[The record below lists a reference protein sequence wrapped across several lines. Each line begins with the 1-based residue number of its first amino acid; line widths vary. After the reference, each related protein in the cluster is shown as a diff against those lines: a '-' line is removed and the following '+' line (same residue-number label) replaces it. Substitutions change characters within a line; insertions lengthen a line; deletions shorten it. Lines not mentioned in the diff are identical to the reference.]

1 MVRFQ
6 RKPLNYQ
13 GVPIKNSQQKL
24 DFHCH
29 QVLPPM
35 CASSASCGLVELGLL
50 GDFSLKLSMIL
61 HTLHPFTSIYIHLH
75 PFTSIYIHLHPFTS
89 IYIHLHPFT
98 SIYIHLH
105 PFTSIYIH
113 LHPFTSIYIHLHPF
127 TSIYIHLHPFTS
139 IYIHLHPFTVCN
151 NIFSAERTTFSNWCV
166 DPNDEVGIPHPPWDA
181 REAKDDQPTKARPS
195 RACELLTQGQLMY
208 GQFHGGIDNYIWSYI
223 WWYIRTS

>member
-89 IYIHLHPFT
+89 IYIHLQYATISSVQKEQHFQIDVWTPMMKLV
-98 SIYIHLH
+98 Y
-105 PFTSIYIH
+105 P
-113 LHPFTSIYIHLHPF
+113 
-127 TSIYIHLHPFTS
+127 
-139 IYIHLHPFTVCN
+139 
-151 NIFSAERTTFSNWCV
+151 
-166 DPNDEVGIPHPPWDA
+166 IPHETPEKRKMISRPRRGPRGPVSFSPKA
-181 REAKDDQPTKARPS
+181 SLCMASFMEA
-195 RACELLTQGQLMY
+195 
-208 GQFHGGIDNYIWSYI
+208 
-223 WWYIRTS
+223 